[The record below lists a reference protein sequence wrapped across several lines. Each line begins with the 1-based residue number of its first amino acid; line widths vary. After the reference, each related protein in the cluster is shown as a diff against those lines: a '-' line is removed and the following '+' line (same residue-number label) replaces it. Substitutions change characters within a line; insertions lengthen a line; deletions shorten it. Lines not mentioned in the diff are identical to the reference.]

1 MEIKDAYTFLLP
13 ILGTTVLVTGCASS
27 SQYPINESYG
37 PEPKLPEP
45 KTSLFPT
52 VNIAPAQGW
61 PSGVMPTPAEGLK
74 VKAFAKG
81 LEHPRWLYVLPNGD
95 VLVAETDAPP
105 KPEDSKG
112 IKGKIM
118 TFVMRRAGSS
128 HPSANRISLLRD
140 TNGDG
145 IADQKQ
151 YSLKPKLTVWYGTGR

>member
-74 VKAFAKG
+74 VKHLLKDLSTHVGFMCYQMVMCWWLKRMLRLNLKTAKG
-81 LEHPRWLYVLPNGD
+81 LKARL
-95 VLVAETDAPP
+95 
-105 KPEDSKG
+105 
-112 IKGKIM
+112 
-118 TFVMRRAGSS
+118 
-128 HPSANRISLLRD
+128 
-140 TNGDG
+140 
-145 IADQKQ
+145 
-151 YSLKPKLTVWYGTGR
+151 